1 MEAGK
6 RMVLVSSYH
15 SMKRSPM
22 NNNSFILSSF
32 KMISG
37 KLLSMLRLF
46 STLNNSINKKYNN
59 SIKATQLID
68 ESNVKGSTL
77 LGVAVCAFANF

>member
-1 MEAGK
+1 MEVDK

-37 KLLSMLRLF
+37 KLLSMLQLF

-59 SIKATQLID
+59 SIKVTQLIAVG
-68 ESNVKGSTL
+68 NAKGSSL